1 TENNNLS
8 ADAKDNDN
16 MLANNLKIGF
26 LNNWNVEINSL
37 DFIELLNYEI
47 NDKEITLEKE
57 SISDKIQ
64 HDDNLNFNQKLQKLE
79 QILSNY
85 NKKQNVKYMII

>member
-1 TENNNLS
+1 NNNLS

-85 NKKQNVKYMII
+85 NKKQNV